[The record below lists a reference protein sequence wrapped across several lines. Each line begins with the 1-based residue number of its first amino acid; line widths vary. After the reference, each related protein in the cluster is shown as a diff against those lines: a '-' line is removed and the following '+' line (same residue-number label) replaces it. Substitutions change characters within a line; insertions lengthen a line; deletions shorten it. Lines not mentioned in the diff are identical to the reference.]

1 MTDLAAFPPLD
12 LPEPADDDRS
22 ARAASLRSRRYT
34 HAADGDSWV
43 ALFAEDGV
51 VQDPVGPSPFD
62 ESGEGHRGHV
72 AIRAFWDTVIAQNP
86 VQLVILLSNQSSDER
101 EVANV
106 IAITNT
112 MPDGST
118 VSTEMVACYRVDD
131 DGKILSLR
139 AYWEFAKLRFD
150 PAPA

>member
-1 MTDLAAFPPLD
+1 MTELIPLD
-12 LPEPADDDRS
+12 LADPADDDRS

-43 ALFAEDGV
+43 ALFAEDGI

-62 ESGEGHRGHV
+62 PSGEGHRGHE
-72 AIRAFWDTVIAQNP
+72 AIRAFWDTVIAANP
-86 VQLVILLSNQSSDER
+86 VHLDVLVSNQTSDEK

-106 IAITNT
+106 IAITTT

-118 VSTEMVACYRVDD
+118 VKTEMVVCYRVDD
-131 DGKILSLR
+131 AGKIASLR
-139 AYWEFAKLRFD
+139 AFWEFDKLRFT